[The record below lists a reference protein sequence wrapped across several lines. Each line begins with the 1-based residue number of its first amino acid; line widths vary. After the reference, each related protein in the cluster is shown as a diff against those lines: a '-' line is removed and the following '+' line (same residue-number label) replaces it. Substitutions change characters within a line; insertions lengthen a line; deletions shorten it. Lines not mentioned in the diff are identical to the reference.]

1 MTDMERIE
9 ERFARL
15 EMRQEATIKAI
26 DKLMDVIEV
35 NRELLGELLEWAN
48 KPASGD
54 LPEALQSLTI
64 AIKSLVEHVAGM
76 PTFVAEAVA
85 QRLQ

>member
-15 EMRQEATIKAI
+15 EMRQDATIKAI

-35 NRELLGELLEWAN
+35 NRELLAELLDWAN

-54 LPEALQSLTI
+54 LPEALQALTI
-64 AIKSLVEHVAGM
+64 AVKSLVEHVAGM
-76 PTFVAEAVA
+76 PTLVAEAVA
-85 QRLQ
+85 QRIQ